1 MGGEKAYY
9 PRFGLLQIKKVQG
22 SSFSRQNLVNH
33 NNDPQIQRVLEIYK
47 KKGRIEERKRRKNA
61 RTRRN
66 MEGRLYI
73 GIISKSISR
82 QVN

>member
-47 KKGRIEERKRRKNA
+47 KKRKN
-61 RTRRN
+61 RGKK
-66 MEGRLYI
+66 E
-73 GIISKSISR
+73 KEKC
-82 QVN
+82 